1 MAAALVCEQAG
12 HEVTVFDPFGF
23 EDLKQ
28 GDEISSRVWVLGPSA
43 KELVAKIGAWK
54 PNERVCTY
62 RSMRVLD
69 SRSDAKVSFS
79 DPQLG
84 HVVEA
89 DWIRRCLLQQVA
101 QTEINC
107 LVQRVREVSKNGS
120 LQCDD
125 GQQMNAQLVIFAEG
139 RQAQTACLSGFEK
152 IDGGYQQCAMVGTL
166 KCSKSHDLEA
176 FQIFTDVGPLALLPL
191 PQRLTESRVS
201 VVWSLPVDLA
211 DQWKDWTPVQLA
223 KHIAITSER
232 ARGALEFVDVPVW
245 IPFSQHSLKQ
255 DALGCRLAIGDTAHG
270 ILPLA
275 GLGANLGFGD
285 VIALNNTLR
294 NYPRFD
300 AEQIARTVA
309 RERRFEQRV
318 IAKMMGVFS
327 DAFRSN
333 EPVLQLARSLA
344 FRTADRHPIIRR
356 LVQEFVG

>member
-12 HEVTVFDPFGF
+12 HEVTVFDPYGF

-69 SRSDAKVSFS
+69 ARSDAKVSFL

-101 QTEINC
+101 QTKINC
-107 LVQRVREVSKNGS
+107 LIQRVREVSKNGS

-125 GQQMNAQLVIFAEG
+125 GQRMNAQLVIFAEG
-139 RQAQTACLSGFEK
+139 RQAQTACASGFEK
-152 IDGGYQQCAMVGTL
+152 IDGGYRQCALVGTL

-191 PQRLTESRVS
+191 PQRHTESRVS

-211 DQWKDWTPVQLA
+211 DQWKDWAPVQLA
-223 KHIAITSER
+223 KHIAITSEWV
-232 ARGALEFVDVPVW
+232 RGSLEFVDVPVW
-245 IPFSQHSLKQ
+245 IPFSQHSLNQ
-255 DALGCRLAIGDTAHG
+255 DALGCRLAVGDTAHG

-285 VIALNNTLR
+285 VIALDNTLR
-294 NYPRFD
+294 NYPKFD

-318 IAKMMGVFS
+318 IAKMMGLFS
-327 DAFRSN
+327 DVFRSN